1 MSTDKVKDIR
11 QNTIKDLSQLLE
23 WTPDK
28 LEANF
33 FMLVYQLGAV
43 DLLDNS
49 PSPTSKE
56 ACEFIRK
63 RIGQITQ
70 TGFPPE
76 SVVTRLKKDVVFRK
90 MCLDDWDR
98 YPNESRYFGVL
109 WTEDVVDHV
118 APSLRNE
125 VYAAVCELV
134 LDPFFRPNEELLSE
148 VVEQVTKPNVT
159 VAEMMDTLNDF
170 RIRSRAQHFRFEEE
184 ILMVSSSEDDRTR
197 MW

>member
-1 MSTDKVKDIR
+1 M
-11 QNTIKDLSQLLE
+11 
-23 WTPDK
+23 
-28 LEANF
+28 
-33 FMLVYQLGAV
+33 
-43 DLLDNS
+43 
-49 PSPTSKE
+49 
-56 ACEFIRK
+56 
-63 RIGQITQ
+63 
-70 TGFPPE
+70 
-76 SVVTRLKKDVVFRK
+76 
-90 MCLDDWDR
+90 
-98 YPNESRYFGVL
+98 
-109 WTEDVVDHV
+109 WTEYVVDHV

-148 VVEQVTKPNVT
+148 VVEQVTKPDLT